1 MLLLQRM
8 RLEKETFGPV
18 LRASRERR
26 GITLRQMA
34 AETKLGSELW
44 ADLEDNNLSRW
55 PRQIYARSYVRDYA
69 LRVGLDA
76 DDTVNEFC
84 RLFPEWGDRR
94 AEKLIRRQAAIVDH
108 DLDWEDLPAKGNRRA
123 SDMRP
128 GLPTI
133 LGRHRARIFVA
144 IFDLA
149 VTSLCGYSGGLL
161 GFGFWGFLAF
171 AAVSYNM
178 VATLCST
185 RGFGLRVADSL
196 IRFVSAMP
204 AARRLLVS
212 PKSF

>member
-1 MLLLQRM
+1 LLLLQRM

-123 SDMRP
+123 SDIRP

-133 LGRHRARIFVA
+133 LGRHRARIFAA

-161 GFGFWGFLAF
+161 GFGFWGSLAF

-196 IRFVSAMP
+196 IRFVSAIP
-204 AARRLLVS
+204 SARRVLVS